1 MDGEMARVLREFHT
15 AGKPIAL
22 CCIAPIVAALVL
34 AKEDGKKIKITL
46 GQRSGDGWPYAQ
58 TIGKSILNITHIGY
72 PKGQKM
78 C

>member
-1 MDGEMARVLREFHT
+1 MARVLREFHS

-46 GQRSGDGWPYAQ
+46 GQRSGEGWPYAQ
-58 TIGKSILNITHIGY
+58 TIGKSFFIDHHYKYGHFN
-72 PKGQKM
+72 Q
-78 C
+78 